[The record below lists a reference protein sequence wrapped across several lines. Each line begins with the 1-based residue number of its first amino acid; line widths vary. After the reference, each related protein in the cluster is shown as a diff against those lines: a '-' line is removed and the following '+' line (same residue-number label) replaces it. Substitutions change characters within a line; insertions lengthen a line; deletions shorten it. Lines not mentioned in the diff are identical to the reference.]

1 MLMAFRVPILISI
14 VAIGLFGV
22 FMGLDVMFT
31 VMVLAVLE
39 ISLSIDNAVVNASV
53 LKGWDHKWRQI
64 FLVFGLP
71 VAVFGMRLVF
81 PLLIVGLSSGM
92 LYWTSDVSW
101 YHSLTHVFGL
111 WDVLSMALSSPEKY
125 HEVLM
130 ASHEKIL
137 AFGGSFLALVF
148 LKFFMDKEKD
158 VHWIKFLERPLQTLS
173 KLEEAFV
180 LLLVVLLSSY
190 THDPITFIL
199 AGIFGVITHVV
210 VEKLGSLGEGGADQ
224 VVKQGIGGFMYLEIL
239 DASFSFDGVIGAF
252 ALSTNIFVIAGGL
265 GIGALFVRE
274 LTIYLVEKGT
284 MDAYKYL
291 EHGAFWAIGALASVM
306 FIDLVYEVPEVVTGL
321 ASAVILA
328 LSIWSSV
335 LEKRKQQAVVTV

>member
-1 MLMAFRVPILISI
+1 MLIAFRIPIFISMVI
-14 VAIGLFGV
+14 IGLFGA
-22 FMGLDVMFT
+22 FMGVDTMFT

-39 ISLSIDNAVVNASV
+39 VSLSIDNAVVNASV
-53 LKGWDHKWRQI
+53 LKGWDHKWRQL
-64 FLVFGLP
+64 FLVIGLP
-71 VAVFGMRLVF
+71 IAVFGMRLVF
-81 PLLIVGLSSGM
+81 PLLIVGI
-92 LYWTSDVSW
+92 TSNMI
-101 YHSLTHVFGL
+101 SLDILRVFGL
-111 WDVLSMALSSPEKY
+111 WDVLSLALTSPAKY

-130 ASHEKIL
+130 TSHEKIL

-148 LKFFMDKEKD
+148 LKFFMDSEKE

-180 LLLVVLLSSY
+180 LLGVVLLSRY
-190 THDPITFIL
+190 THDPIAFIM
-199 AGIFGVITHVV
+199 AGIFGVITHVI
-210 VEKLGSLGEGGADQ
+210 VEKLGSLGEGGAEQ
-224 VVKQGIGGFMYLEIL
+224 VVKQGLGGFMYLEIL

-291 EHGAFWAIGALASVM
+291 EHGAFWAIGALAGVM
-306 FIDLVYEVPEVVTGL
+306 FLDLVYEVPEVVTGL
-321 ASAVILA
+321 ASAAILA

-335 LEKRKQQAVVTV
+335 LEKRKQQAVATV

>member
-71 VAVFGMRLVF
+71 IAVFGMRLVF
-81 PLLIVGLSSGM
+81 PLLIVGI
-92 LYWTSDVSW
+92 TSNMM
-101 YHSLTHVFGL
+101 SLDILRVFGL
-111 WDVLSMALSSPEKY
+111 WDVLSLALTSPEKY

-335 LEKRKQQAVVTV
+335 LEKRKQQAVVTA